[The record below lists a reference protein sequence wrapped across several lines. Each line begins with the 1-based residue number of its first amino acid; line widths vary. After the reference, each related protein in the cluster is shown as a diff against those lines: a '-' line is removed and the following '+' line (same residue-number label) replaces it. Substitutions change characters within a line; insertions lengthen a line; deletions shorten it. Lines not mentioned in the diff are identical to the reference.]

1 MAGEL
6 FAVGD
11 LQGCLESLKGLL
23 EQLPKSAHI
32 IFVGDI
38 VNRGP
43 QSLKTLRKVKKLCD
57 SGRAEMVLGN
67 HDLGFYMRHPR
78 PAPFGGCRR
87 CRARAPQ
94 GHDRGDS

>member
-38 VNRGP
+38 
-43 QSLKTLRKVKKLCD
+43 T
-57 SGRAEMVLGN
+57 
-67 HDLGFYMRHPR
+67 F
-78 PAPFGGCRR
+78 
-87 CRARAPQ
+87 
-94 GHDRGDS
+94 